1 MAETKKKPP
10 AKKKKPAAKKKV
22 KEPVVVEEVVEEVV
36 VEPDMSVVPLDFGSD
51 ETCDCGDVCDKCFI
65 GDECHCEEGDTCDIC
80 FVEVTEEPESEP
92 QPEEALADEPQ
103 PPVSEEVKPKRQGRR
118 PAVPFVRISGR
129 PVSIRM

>member
-1 MAETKKKPP
+1 MAETKKKKPP

-36 VEPDMSVVPLDFGSD
+36 EAVVVVEPDMSVVPLDFGSD
-51 ETCDCGDVCDKCFI
+51 ETCDCGDTCEKCFI
-65 GDECHCEEGDTCDIC
+65 
-80 FVEVTEEPESEP
+80 EVTEEPESEP
-92 QPEEALADEPQ
+92 QPEEALVDEPQ